1 MLLKNHPQFHLLK
14 KIVVYCSYI
23 EKKIAREYLGKPRA
37 RIAPEDIPEVFDSLL
52 KNANASE
59 KQRLLLGDILLHLW
73 KEIQGIKGEH
83 LDEDILEKLEQT
95 FLNEELIGNIA
106 NLLGAQPSILR
117 YEELQESLQNEYI
130 QLLGERICELRK
142 VNNYTIDELSS
153 ILGIAKT
160 TLHFIERGKQ
170 EIPLT
175 VLHRISMAFQIPL
188 PFLVYQNTSTSAQSP
203 QSISQLTE
211 EQLKAFQ
218 ELDLQ
223 YLQTNNIKKK
233 QKIISKAQKI
243 LYPNTSK
250 DYTLPL
256 TLLGLKL
263 TDVSSSLRS
272 PLLMIASG
280 VMFQSTLK
288 GNNSYNSFENT
299 VKRLI
304 SLSS

>member
-14 KIVVYCSYI
+14 KIVVYYSCI

-37 RIAPEDIPEVFDSLL
+37 RVAIEDIPEVFDSLL
-52 KNANASE
+52 KNADALE
-59 KQRLLLGDILLHLW
+59 EQRLLFGTILVHLW
-73 KEIQGIKGEH
+73 KRSQDLKEES

-95 FLNEELIGNIA
+95 SLSEELINNIA
-106 NLLGAQPSILR
+106 NLLGAQTSILR
-117 YEELQESLQNEYI
+117 YEELQEELQDEFI
-130 QLLGERICELRK
+130 QLIGERICELRK

-153 ILGIAKT
+153 ILGVSKT
-160 TLHFIERGKQ
+160 TLHSIERGKQ

-188 PFLVYQNTSTSAQSP
+188 PFLVYQNTSTSTQSP

-256 TLLGLKL
+256 ALLGLKL